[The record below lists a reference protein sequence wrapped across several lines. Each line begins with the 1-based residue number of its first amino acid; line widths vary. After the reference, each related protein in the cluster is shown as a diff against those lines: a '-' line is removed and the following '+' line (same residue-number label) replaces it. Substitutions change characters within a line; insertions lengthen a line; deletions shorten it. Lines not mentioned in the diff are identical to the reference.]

1 MKAEKMIQPQPRGAT
16 TRGAG
21 AGERMVATG
30 ATHPVGEANK
40 GLTVLT
46 ADARRRMIEQAAYF
60 RARSRGFA
68 GGCPEQDWY
77 EAEAEIDGML
87 SGAD

>member
-1 MKAEKMIQPQPRGAT
+1 MKAEKMIQPQQRGAT

-21 AGERMVATG
+21 AGECMAATG
-30 ATHPVGEANK
+30 ATHPVVESNN
-40 GLTVLT
+40 GLTVLN
-46 ADARRRMIEQAAYF
+46 ADERRQMIELAAYF
-60 RARSRGFA
+60 RAELRGFA
-68 GGCPEQDWY
+68 GGCPERDWY